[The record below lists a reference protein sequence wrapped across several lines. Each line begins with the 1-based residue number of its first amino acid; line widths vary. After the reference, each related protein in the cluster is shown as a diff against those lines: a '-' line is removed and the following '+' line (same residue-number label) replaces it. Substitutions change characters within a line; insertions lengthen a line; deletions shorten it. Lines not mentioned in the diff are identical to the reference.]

1 MNSNIIR
8 ICLKKRKNREAMFV
22 WLVRA
27 PATGIKNIRTE
38 NITVSK
44 ATTAAMDIKMKAA
57 AIAAANRD

>member
-1 MNSNIIR
+1 
-8 ICLKKRKNREAMFV
+8 MFV